1 MDVELEQPNT
11 VNGMLFN
18 SYIFIWFFIGVYLL
32 YAMLPQRGQNV
43 LLLLASYVFYA
54 AWDWRFCSLLLLSTV
69 VDYFIAGKIS
79 KTSEPRSKKN
89 LLLISIVVNLGVLF
103 GFKYFGFFYDS
114 LVTLGAVFGWNID
127 SLATRII
134 LPVGISFY
142 TFQTLSYTIDVYRG
156 ETKPSL
162 SVLDFSLYVAF
173 FPQLVA
179 GPIER
184 SSRLL
189 PQIQARRMISYAM
202 IREGA
207 WLILFG
213 YYKKVVLA
221 DNVAPFVNLVFGE
234 PAAAH
239 GLGIPVAVLAFAIQ
253 IYGDFSGYTDIARGI
268 SRLMGFELMEN
279 FRMPYFALSPKQF
292 WQRWHISLSTWL
304 RDYLY
309 RPLGGNR
316 LGLGRMYV
324 NLMLT
329 MILGGLW
336 HGAAWNFVLW
346 GVYQGVLLVVYRVMR
361 WEEPLGRMEKQSVTC
376 MKAIA
381 WGVFMVLVGF
391 GWCLFRVESISDVS
405 ILFVNSFT
413 GPYFTGKVALLTI
426 LIYATPVALI
436 DLLQEK
442 KQSLLA
448 IKQLPGPVRYFVYLS
463 LFSLIVISGVGG
475 GGEFIYF
482 QF

>member
-1 MDVELEQPNT
+1 
-11 VNGMLFN
+11 MLFN
-18 SYIFIWFFIGVYLL
+18 SFIFLFFFGFVYLL
-32 YAMLPQRGQNV
+32 YARIQHRGQNM

-54 AWDWRFCSLLLLSTV
+54 AWDWRFCSLLLLSTAIDYV
-69 VDYFIAGKIS
+69 VARQIHQSDRVRTRKIW
-79 KTSEPRSKKN
+79 
-89 LLLISIVVNLGVLF
+89 LLLSLIGNLGVLF

-114 LVTLGAVFGWNID
+114 LVEFAAWFGLNID
-127 SLATRII
+127 SMTTRII

-156 ETKPSL
+156 ETKPARNI
-162 SVLDFSLYVAF
+162 LDFALYIAF

-184 SSRLL
+184 SSQLL
-189 PQIQARRMISYAM
+189 PQIEGQRQITYQKF
-202 IREGA
+202 REGA

-221 DNVAPFVNLVFGE
+221 DNVAPFVNVVFGE

-239 GLGIPVAVLAFAIQ
+239 GLGIPIAVLAFAIQ

-309 RPLGGNR
+309 LPLGGNR
-316 LGLGRMYV
+316 QGPRRTYV
-324 NLMLT
+324 NLMIT

-336 HGAAWNFVLW
+336 HGAAWNFFLW
-346 GVYQGVLLVVYRVMR
+346 GLYQGILLVVYRALCLEDLIDRVIKRGMT
-361 WEEPLGRMEKQSVTC
+361 L
-376 MKAIA
+376 AISAA
-381 WGVFMVLVGF
+381 WFVFMILVGF
-391 GWCLFRVESISDVS
+391 GWCLFRIESIPDLV
-405 ILFVNSFT
+405 ILMQNMFS
-413 GPYFTGKVALLTI
+413 GPFLTGKTALLTI
-426 LIYATPVALI
+426 AVYGLPVLLI
-436 DLLQEK
+436 DFYQER
-442 KQSLLA
+442 KQSLMA
-448 IKQLPGPVRYFVYLS
+448 VKQLPLAVRYSFYVL
-463 LFSLIVISGVGG
+463 LFALIVISGVGG